1 MTDPEFAET
10 TTSRFTKGLVRELA
24 ERTQIG
30 ARLLARAGLSDA
42 PLSAPLD
49 DDTARRV
56 WIAATELT
64 GDVDL
69 GLRFAEAAAL
79 QDLGI
84 IGYIA
89 RASAT
94 VGDACS
100 RVVELEQLCKEYAQL
115 RIEYGPRGVTI
126 IDVPPPGKPA
136 WPRQLAEAIMASW
149 VLWPRRWAGAAC
161 RCLRVCFQHPQPA
174 ELTRHQHVFDC
185 EFEFGAPINA
195 IMFST
200 EVWSLPLTTADGL
213 LAHYLET
220 AASQQLEQIVRDP
233 FIERLEDVLVDLLP
247 SGEVGVPRV
256 ARALGLSSRT
266 LHRRLS
272 EHGITYRDLL
282 DELRRRTAL
291 TLLERRQHTVSE
303 VAFMVGFSDP
313 SGLRRAVRRWSQSEA
328 AHE

>member
-1 MTDPEFAET
+1 MDLAET
-10 TTSRFTKGLVRELA
+10 TTSRFTKGLARELGKHA
-24 ERTQIG
+24 RVG
-30 ARLLARAGLSDA
+30 AQLLARSELDDA
-42 PLSAPLD
+42 ALAEPLD
-49 DDTARRV
+49 DETARRV
-56 WIAATELT
+56 WIAAAELT
-64 GDVDL
+64 HDVDL
-69 GLRFAEAAAL
+69 GLHFAETAAL

-100 RVVELEQLCKEYAQL
+100 RVVALEQLCKEYAQL
-115 RIEYGPRGVTI
+115 RIEHGPRGATI
-126 IDVPPPGKPA
+126 IDVPPPGKLA

-149 VLWPRRWAGAAC
+149 LLWPRRWAGAAC
-161 RCLRVCFQHPQPA
+161 RCERVYFQHERPST
-174 ELTRHQHVFDC
+174 LTEHQRVFGC
-185 EFEFGAPINA
+185 AIEFGSPINA
-195 IMFST
+195 IVFPT

-213 LAHYLET
+213 LAHYLES
-220 AASQQLEQIVRDP
+220 AASEQVKHIARDP
-233 FIERLEDVLVDLLP
+233 FIARLEDVLVDMLP

-272 EHGITYRDLL
+272 EHGMTYRDLL

-291 TLLERRQHTVSE
+291 TLLERRQHSVSE

-313 SGLRRAVRRWSQSEA
+313 SGLRRAVRRWSQSA
-328 AHE
+328 AAE